1 MTAPGAGGRGRR
13 RLRGG
18 PGSVV
23 PAAEIRTYYDRPV
36 LKQPVWTWEIPAY
49 FFTGGLAGA
58 SASLGAIA
66 RRRSHPLLARAARRI
81 ALGGVVVSPALL
93 VSDLGRPER
102 FHHMLRIFRPTSPMS
117 VGTWVLTVFGPA
129 AGASAVLAELGWWP
143 RLQRL
148 AETVAGGLGPVM
160 ATYTAVLV
168 ADTAIPVWH
177 EARHELPFVFA
188 GSAAA
193 SAGAAATLLAP
204 AAEAG
209 PARRLAVTGGLLEL
223 GAAEVM
229 RVRLGEQGEPYR
241 LADAGRWSR
250 AATACTAAGTAL
262 IGLGGRRRRAAAVVG
277 SALLL
282 AGSVCQRWAVYRA
295 GFISAADPKY
305 TVGPQRRR
313 IEERG

>member
-1 MTAPGAGGRGRR
+1 VTTPVGGGRGRR

-23 PAAEIRTYYDRPV
+23 PPAQIRTYYDRPV

-58 SASLGAIA
+58 SASLGSMA
-66 RRRSHPLLARAARRI
+66 RRGGHPLLARAARRI
-81 ALGGVVVSPALL
+81 ALGGALISPALL
-93 VSDLGRPER
+93 ISDLGRPER
-102 FHHMLRIFRPTSPMS
+102 FHHMLRVFRPTSPMN

-129 AGASAVLAELGWWP
+129 AGVSAMLAELGWWP

-168 ADTAIPVWH
+168 ADTAVPVWH

-204 AAEAG
+204 ALDSG

-229 RVRLGEQGEPYR
+229 RARLGELGEPYR
-241 LADAGRWSR
+241 LADARRWSR
-250 AATACTAAGTAL
+250 AATVSTAVGAAL
-262 IGLGGRRRRAAAVVG
+262 IGLAGRRRRAAAVAG

-313 IEERG
+313 IEERR

>member
-1 MTAPGAGGRGRR
+1 
-13 RLRGG
+13 
-18 PGSVV
+18 
-23 PAAEIRTYYDRPV
+23 
-36 LKQPVWTWEIPAY
+36 
-49 FFTGGLAGA
+49 
-58 SASLGAIA
+58 
-66 RRRSHPLLARAARRI
+66 
-81 ALGGVVVSPALL
+81 
-93 VSDLGRPER
+93 
-102 FHHMLRIFRPTSPMS
+102 
-117 VGTWVLTVFGPA
+117 
-129 AGASAVLAELGWWP
+129 
-143 RLQRL
+143 
-148 AETVAGGLGPVM
+148 VM

-193 SAGAAATLLAP
+193 SAGAAATLLVP
-204 AAEAG
+204 TAESG

-229 RVRLGEQGEPYR
+229 RARLGELGEPYR
-241 LADAGRWSR
+241 LADAHRWSR
-250 AATACTAAGTAL
+250 AATVCTAAGTAL
-262 IGLGGRRRRAAAVVG
+262 LGLVGRRRRVAVAG

-305 TVGPQRRR
+305 TVAPQRRR

>member
-1 MTAPGAGGRGRR
+1 MTTPVEGGRGRR

-23 PAAEIRTYYDRPV
+23 PSAEIRTYYDRPI

-58 SASLGAIA
+58 SASLGSIA
-66 RRRSHPLLARAARRI
+66 RRSDHPLLARVARRI
-81 ALGGVVVSPALL
+81 ALGGVAVSPALL
-93 VSDLGRPER
+93 ISDLGRPER
-102 FHHMLRIFRPTSPMS
+102 FHHMWRVLRPTSPMS

-129 AGASAVLAELGWWP
+129 AGASAVLADLGWWP
-143 RLQRL
+143 RLQRV

-168 ADTAIPVWH
+168 ADTAVPVWH

-193 SAGAAATLLAP
+193 SAGAAATLLVP
-204 AAEAG
+204 AAESG

-229 RVRLGEQGEPYR
+229 RARLGELGEPYR
-241 LADAGRWSR
+241 LADAHRWSR
-250 AATACTAAGTAL
+250 AATVCTAAGTAL
-262 IGLGGRRRRAAAVVG
+262 LGLVGRRRRVAVAG

-305 TVGPQRRR
+305 TVAPQRRR